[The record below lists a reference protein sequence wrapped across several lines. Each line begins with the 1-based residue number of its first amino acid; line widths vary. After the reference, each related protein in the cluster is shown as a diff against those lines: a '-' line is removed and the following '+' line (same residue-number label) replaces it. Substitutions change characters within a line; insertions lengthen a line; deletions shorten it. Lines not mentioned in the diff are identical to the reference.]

1 MTSNFGRGFITNLFL
16 LAIHFGLP
24 PEQAFYGAADHLDD
38 LIVPKQFEGTEIDT
52 IVEQLRKKIL
62 WHSPGMLDKED
73 AADVLKLI
81 NRLALA
87 IDQALGIK
95 DPDIGKFD

>member
-16 LAIHFGLP
+16 LAKHFGLP
-24 PEQAFYGAADHLDD
+24 PEQAFYGAADHLEE
-38 LIVPKQFEGTEIDT
+38 LMVPKQYEGTEIDE
-52 IVEQLRKKIL
+52 IVEALRKKIY
-62 WHSPGMLDKED
+62 WHTPGTMDKED

-95 DPDIGKFD
+95 DPDIGKYD